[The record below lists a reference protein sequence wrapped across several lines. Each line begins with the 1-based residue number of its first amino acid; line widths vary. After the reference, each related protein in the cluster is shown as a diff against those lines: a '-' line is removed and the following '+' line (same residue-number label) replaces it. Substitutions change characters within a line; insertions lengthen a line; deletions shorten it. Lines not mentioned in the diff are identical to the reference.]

1 MRTNVLIFIM
11 ATLLSGCQQGQAN
24 NETASER
31 LPPEPLVEPIDP
43 QTNPVAAVKAR
54 KQQMAEQTNLPAMR
68 AEILALVGDAKADN
82 IAQCRVVGFGSKP
95 CGGPASYIALST
107 KEGNESHI
115 MALISKYNAAVKSEN
130 DRLGLMSDCAV
141 VPKPAVILENGV
153 CTLKGSGDAPA
164 F

>member
-1 MRTNVLIFIM
+1 MRTNILIFIM

-24 NETASER
+24 NETGSER

-54 KQQMAEQTNLPAMR
+54 KQQMAEKTNLPAMR

-153 CTLKGSGDAPA
+153 CTLKGSGDAPV